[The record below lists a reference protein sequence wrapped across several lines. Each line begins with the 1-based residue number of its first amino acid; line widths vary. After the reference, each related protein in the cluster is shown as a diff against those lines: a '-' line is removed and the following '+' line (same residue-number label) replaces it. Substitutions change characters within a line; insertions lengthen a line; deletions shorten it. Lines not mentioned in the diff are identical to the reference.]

1 MREKGRS
8 GAGAPTSKKGL
19 YMRRE
24 CAFFKTRRIG
34 IVLKGTFHS
43 KYYEYKKRKIKDSDS
58 LSLGS
63 IRSSFSSSSFLGIK
77 KQMQNNRETLP
88 VE

>member
-34 IVLKGTFHS
+34 IVLKGTFYFKIFGVQQKVKS
-43 KYYEYKKRKIKDSDS
+43 KIPIPCRWAPSVL
-58 LSLGS
+58 LSPLFH
-63 IRSSFSSSSFLGIK
+63 FSGLKSK
-77 KQMQNNRETLP
+77 CKTTEKHYQ
-88 VE
+88 